1 MIKKTKILFLSFSIL
16 IIALIL
22 QLGYLFNTK
31 SLTNTQIQKKQDFVS
46 ISQMPDLAIST
57 TASYIRNRSLSDTFL
72 IYKDDPTLR
81 EYFPS
86 TFTYSQGIK

>member
-16 IIALIL
+16 ILALIL
-22 QLGYLFNTK
+22 QFGYLYAAK
-31 SLTNTQIQKKQDFVS
+31 SLSNEQINKKQLFVS

-57 TASYIRNRSLSDTFL
+57 TASYIRNRSLSDTFT
-72 IYKDDPTLR
+72 IYKDDPSLR

-86 TFTYSQGIK
+86 TFTYTQGTK